1 MLILIDVPLQFTSIF
16 QMWFNGSAQIGKEP
30 IGIDLFHQQELNFQI
45 DLRQHLWEV
54 VTQPIKVGFKV
65 SIHNS
70 SNFVL
75 PKNFKSLVYLS
86 TISGQHPMGMGETVR
101 ATACFGRQKNDNW
114 MKFHCRY
121 GKEVLI
127 RNCGDFFIYYLPE
140 VHNCYLRYCS
150 V

>member
-1 MLILIDVPLQFTSIF
+1 M
-16 QMWFNGSAQIGKEP
+16 SAQIGKEP
-30 IGIDLFHQQELNFQI
+30 IGIDLFLQQELNFQI

-86 TISGQHPMGMGETVR
+86 TIFRPTPDGN
-101 ATACFGRQKNDNW
+101 GRD
-114 MKFHCRY
+114 
-121 GKEVLI
+121 GKSYCVLWTPK
-127 RNCGDFFIYYLPE
+127 R
-140 VHNCYLRYCS
+140 
-150 V
+150 